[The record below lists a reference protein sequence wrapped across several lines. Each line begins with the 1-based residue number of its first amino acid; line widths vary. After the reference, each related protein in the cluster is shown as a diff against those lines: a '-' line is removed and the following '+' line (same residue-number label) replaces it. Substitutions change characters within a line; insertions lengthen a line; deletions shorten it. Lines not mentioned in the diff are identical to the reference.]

1 MTYMQSITIS
11 NQIIEV
17 LNYLGE
23 KFGIVIDWSSQNIIP
38 YIEELCG
45 KFISQEIATSYM
57 WIVFG
62 GIFLLLGI
70 FFMAYEMYQQFTTSD
85 GLLFALGIVMLIVGL
100 SVIGTQVYDIIT
112 ATCFPE
118 KTILDYIQCQMSTL
132 K

>member
-1 MTYMQSITIS
+1 MQSITVS

-45 KFISQEIATSYM
+45 KFISWEIATSYM

-70 FFMAYEMYQQFTTSD
+70 FFIGYEMYHQFLDCD
-85 GLLFALGIVMLIVGL
+85 GLLFVLGIMMLIIAFCI
-100 SVIGTQVYDIIT
+100 IGNQIYDIIT
-112 ATCFPE
+112 ATYFPE
-118 KTILDYIQCQMSTL
+118 KTILDYIQYQMSTL

>member
-1 MTYMQSITIS
+1 MQSITVS

-45 KFISQEIATSYM
+45 KFISWEIATSYM

-70 FFMAYEMYQQFTTSD
+70 FFIGYEIYNQFMYCD
-85 GLLFALGIVMLIVGL
+85 GLLFGLGFVMLIIAFC
-100 SVIGTQVYDIIT
+100 VIGNQIYDIIT

-118 KTILDYIQCQMSTL
+118 KTILDYIQYQMSTL